1 MLPYT
6 SFGHSIGIVSGF
18 SEHHPLGIHCKEGA
32 TYFLSV
38 PRASQVTLKQS
49 TSQDETSK
57 ILFFD
62 EFLAIMPSSTLLLF
76 CDNLRQSSRQIMS
89 GLCGLLHLRGST
101 IHPCVAFLGLVLEM
115 WNIVV
120 PIHYSESTTS
130 RCIIPRIVRCA
141 ARRDCQCLFS
151 SASPRRRSVSRSR
164 ECSSIWDVQF

>member
-1 MLPYT
+1 MVPYT

-18 SEHHPLGIHCKEGA
+18 SEHHPLGIHCKEAA

-38 PRASQVTLKQS
+38 PRAPQVTLKQS

-57 ILFFD
+57 VLFFD
-62 EFLAIMPSSTLLLF
+62 EFLAIMPSSTLHLF

-89 GLCGLLHLRGST
+89 GLCGLLH
-101 IHPCVAFLGLVLEM
+101 EM
-115 WNIVV
+115 WKIVV
-120 PIHYSESTTS
+120 PIHYSESTAS

-151 SASPRRRSVSRSR
+151 SASPRRLSVSRSR